1 MQVMNPV
8 APPSQ
13 SEVAPVVV
21 QPEVVSQSEVV
32 VEKPKEETI
41 ADKYEL
47 AVQTRDP
54 MAMMQ
59 VAQASFGTPVAD
71 IAIDAAKN
79 MHKSN
84 QVFDGLVKPIE
95 EAGGINTPE
104 GRVKIADT
112 WKTVKDHPKW
122 GSALMEHLLGNPNA
136 RLQVT
141 GGTVKPVVRYDDKGR
156 MLQQYENELGEIEKV
171 VVVETQQT
179 LSPAEY
185 AKVGGGRTSLENT
198 LARKAQIAN
207 QTENLAEFNKNQ
219 KATGAWAAAA
229 PELNTLYE
237 QKQTML
243 KQLAGSGLNNKQLE
257 ELSSFTTRQVG
268 SSQSMSKGFS
278 DLDQFVR
285 SRGTN
290 VEESVKKS
298 AQAAAS
304 RLGLRLNADGSVTNS
319 KNEKVDSNS
328 LNQLQKSFSENNSS
342 EQNFAQTQE
351 QLAKN
356 MVYKNLGLKE
366 KQIFDSILEIDRRIE
381 GKTGKLS
388 SEYGQPSFLV
398 APAAMGVADQF
409 ARAEV
414 QAIQGRFNSAAV
426 QEYEA
431 WKAQQLKNYPAD
443 QVPSPNELEKAF
455 TRTQRY
461 IDLKDK
467 FMQESIDTRKRVIE
481 AFPEGNEPSAI
492 APKQPRIVPEKPKG
506 SPTEKGEAE
515 DKRAKLRAQ
524 FRSQ

>member
-1 MQVMNPV
+1 MQLMNPV
-8 APPSQ
+8 APPSE
-13 SEVAPVVV
+13 SDVAPVVV
-21 QPEVVSQSEVV
+21 QPEVAVA
-32 VEKPKEETI
+32 VEQPKEDSI
-41 ADKYEL
+41 SNKYEL
-47 AVQTRDP
+47 AVQSRDP
-54 MAMMQ
+54 IAMMQ

-71 IAIDAAKN
+71 VAIEAAKN

-84 QVFDGLVKPIE
+84 QVFDSLVKPIE
-95 EAGGINTPE
+95 EAGGINTRE
-104 GRVKIADT
+104 GHLKIADT
-112 WKTVKDHPKW
+112 WKTVKDHPQW
-122 GSALMEHLLGNPNA
+122 GTAIVEHLLGNPNA

-141 GGTVKPVVRYDDKGR
+141 GGTVKPRVTYDDQGR
-156 MLQQYENELGEIEKV
+156 MLQQYENELGQIVKV
-171 VVVETQQT
+171 VDVGSQQEI
-179 LSPAEY
+179 SPSEY
-185 AKVGGGRTSLENT
+185 ARIGGGRTSLENT
-198 LARKAQIAN
+198 LARKAQLEN
-207 QTENLAEFNKNQ
+207 QKQNLEEFNKNQ

-229 PELNTLYE
+229 PELNNLYQ
-237 QKQTML
+237 QKQDML

-257 ELSSFTTRQVG
+257 ELSSFTTRQIG
-268 SSQSMSKGFS
+268 TSQSMSKGFS

-290 VEESVKKS
+290 VEESVKKG

-304 RLGLRLNADGSVTNS
+304 RLGLRINADGSVVNT
-319 KNEKVDSNS
+319 KGEKVDSNA
-328 LNQLQKSFSENNSS
+328 LNQLQKTFSENNTS

-381 GKTGKLS
+381 SKTGKLS
-388 SEYGQPSFLV
+388 SDYGQPSFLV

-414 QAIQGRFNSAAV
+414 QAIQGRFNSAAI

-431 WKAQQLKNYPAD
+431 WKAEQLKNYPAG

-455 TRTQRY
+455 IKTRRY

-467 FMQESIDTRKRVIE
+467 YMEESMNTRKRVIE
-481 AFPEGNEPSAI
+481 AFPEGNEPSA
-492 APKQPRIVPEKPKG
+492 AVPKQPRIAPEKPG
-506 SPTEKGEAE
+506 VSPTAKGEAE

>member
-13 SEVAPVVV
+13 TDVAPAVL
-21 QPEVVSQSEVV
+21 QPEVVAEQ
-32 VEKPKEETI
+32 PKQETI

-54 MAMMQ
+54 LAMMQ
-59 VAQASFGTPVAD
+59 VAQASIGTPIAD
-71 IAIDAAKN
+71 VAIDAAKN
-79 MHKSN
+79 IHKSN
-84 QVFDGLVKPIE
+84 QVFDSLVKPIE
-95 EAGGINTPE
+95 DAGGINTPE
-104 GRVKIADT
+104 GRVKMADT

-122 GSALMEHLLGNPNA
+122 GTALVEHLLGNPNA

-141 GGTVKPVVRYDDKGR
+141 GGNVTTKITYDDNGNQ
-156 MLQQYENELGEIEKV
+156 LEEHVNELGQRVKV
-171 VVVETQQT
+171 VDVASQRELGPQ
-179 LSPAEY
+179 EY

-207 QTENLAEFNKNQ
+207 QKENLDEFNKNQ
-219 KATGAWAAAA
+219 KATGAWAAAS
-229 PELNTLYE
+229 PELNSLYE
-237 QKQTML
+237 QKQQML

-257 ELSSFTTRQVG
+257 ELSSFTTRQIG

-290 VEESVKKS
+290 VEESVKKG

-304 RLGLRLNADGSVTNS
+304 KLGLRIGADGSVTNE
-319 KNEKVDSNS
+319 KGEKVDSNA
-328 LNQLQKSFSENNSS
+328 LLQLQKNFSENNSS
-342 EQNFAQTQE
+342 EQNFTQTQE

-356 MVYKNLGLKE
+356 LVYKNLGLKE

-388 SEYGQPSFLV
+388 AEYGQPSFLI
-398 APAAMGVADQF
+398 APTAMGVADQF

-414 QAIQGRFNSAAV
+414 QAIQGRFNSAAI

-431 WKAQQLKNYPAD
+431 WKADQLKNYPAG

-455 TRTQRY
+455 TRTSIYR
-461 IDLKDK
+461 DLKDK
-467 FMQESIDTRKRVIE
+467 YMQESMDTRKRVIE
-481 AFPEGNEPSAI
+481 AFPETNQPSAS
-492 APKQPRIVPEKPKG
+492 APKQPPIKREEPRN
-506 SPTEKGEAE
+506 SPTKEGEAE
-515 DKRAKLRAQ
+515 DKRAKLREK
-524 FRSQ
+524 FRSQQ